1 VVGFSV
7 PLVVEFGVVFVDE
20 PLGLEV
26 DGLVVLVLEPVVSG
40 LVAEVFEPLLP
51 ALGEPPPPPPIMS
64 AQAARAPL
72 TAMARIAFEIVTRTM
87 SSLLR

>member
-1 VVGFSV
+1 V

-20 PLGLEV
+20 PLGLGV
-26 DGLVVLVLEPVVSG
+26 VGLVVLVLEPVVSG
-40 LVAEVFEPLLP
+40 LVVEVFEPLLP
-51 ALGEPPPPPPIMS
+51 ALGAPPPPPPPIMS

-72 TAMARIAFEIVTRTM
+72 TAMARTAFEIVMRTM